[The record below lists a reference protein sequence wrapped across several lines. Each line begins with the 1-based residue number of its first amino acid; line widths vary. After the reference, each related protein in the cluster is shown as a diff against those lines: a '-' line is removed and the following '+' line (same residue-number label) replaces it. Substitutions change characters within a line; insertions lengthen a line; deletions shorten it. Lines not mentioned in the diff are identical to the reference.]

1 MKPTGNDIDKYR
13 KGQLT
18 PAERH
23 ALEKKALSDP
33 FLADALEG
41 LGEVAP
47 GEFDHDVQKLNRKIR
62 PRKVVVFTPL
72 RIAAGVLIVIAA
84 AWSGLYLLNTTQPEE
99 LASSEKQLQP
109 PPAAKDSASGGETP
123 AKTDE
128 LLSLNKEKDETES
141 KPKTERRQAPSAV
154 RPDVTAQ
161 DDRAGVPAEVI
172 DPEQETALA
181 AEESLKRELAAAPD
195 TVRTHEAQPL
205 GATQGL
211 AKAEEEES
219 RTRAAADGERAEQRR
234 ESRAKRAADDRQLTD
249 MIKSE
254 EAKMSKAAGA
264 AVKEEPSPVG
274 SLVTGKVTLAD
285 DGIAVPGVNVRVKG
299 SSQGTVTD
307 LNGNYSLRIDQAN
320 PTLVFSF
327 IGLQTTEA
335 TPGDSPTLDVKL
347 SEDIS
352 QLSEVVV
359 TGRTEPTTLSGEP
372 VVVLAE
378 PVGGLRAYD
387 KYLDDN
393 LRYPQQALDNNIKGR
408 VAIQFT
414 VGLDGSLN
422 EFKVTRSLGFGC
434 DEEVIRLVK
443 EGPAWRPSTENS
455 VPIESLVRVRLRF
468 DPSKRK

>member
-41 LGEVAP
+41 LGEVSP
-47 GEFDHDVQKLNRKIR
+47 GEFEHDVEKLNRKIL
-62 PRKVVVFTPL
+62 PRKKVVFTPL

-123 AKTDE
+123 AKTDQ
-128 LLSLNKEKDETES
+128 LLSLNKEKDEAES
-141 KPKTERRQAPSAV
+141 KPKNERRQTPSAV
-154 RPDVTAQ
+154 RPDVAAQ

-181 AEESLKRELAAAPD
+181 AEESLKRELTAAPD
-195 TVRTHEAQPL
+195 TIRTHDTQPL

-211 AKAEEEES
+211 AKAEEVES
-219 RTRAAADGERAEQRR
+219 PTRAADSERAEQRR
-234 ESRAKRAADDRQLTD
+234 ESRAKRAADDRQLAD

-254 EAKMSKAAGA
+254 DAKMSKAAGA

-274 SLVTGKVTLAD
+274 SVVTGKVTLAD

-307 LNGNYSLRIDQAN
+307 LNGNYSLRIEQTN

-327 IGLQTTEA
+327 IGLQTQEA

-359 TGRTEPTTLSGEP
+359 TGRAEPTALSGEP
-372 VVVLAE
+372 VVILAE

-443 EGPAWRPSTENS
+443 EGPAWRPSTENN